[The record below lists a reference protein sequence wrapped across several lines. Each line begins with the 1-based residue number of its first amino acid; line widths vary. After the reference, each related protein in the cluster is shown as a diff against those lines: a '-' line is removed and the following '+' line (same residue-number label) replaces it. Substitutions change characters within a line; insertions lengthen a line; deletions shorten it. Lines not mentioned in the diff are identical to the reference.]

1 MKKIL
6 ASTLISLTL
15 MSPVTFADQITEQI
29 QTALTAYED
38 KDYKTA
44 VEELKFA
51 TVQLEKLKN
60 KQNQTLLPKP
70 LEGWKIIQSD
80 NSDNQMAMSIMGGG
94 TTIKGKY
101 QREKETIEIEVLANS
116 PLLPMMTM
124 MLNNP
129 AMMAS
134 DKNIK
139 PYRYKKAKGMIKKS
153 GNKTEMTLLLA
164 GQIMLKITGHKLKDD
179 EVLKQYLEVIDLNKL
194 KEALL

>member
-6 ASTLISLTL
+6 ASTLISLAL
-15 MSPVTFADQITEQI
+15 ISPVTFADEITKQI

-70 LEGWKIIQSD
+70 LEGWTTVESN
-80 NSDNQMAMSIMGGG
+80 NSDNQMAMSMMGGG

-101 QREKETIEIEVLANS
+101 QREKETVEIEVLANS

-124 MLNNP
+124 MLSNP

-153 GNKTEMTLLLA
+153 GKKTEMTLLLA
-164 GQIMLKITGHKLKDD
+164 GQIMLKLTGYKLKDD
-179 EVLKQYLEVIDLNKL
+179 EVLKQYLEVIDLSKL